1 MPLTNILDSK
11 FGFMDIQGIAPR
23 YINELSWWE
32 YEEYVKR
39 LNDKIEKENKQ
50 QQETHKN
57 QQQVPNMSDYSKKI
71 PNVSSMMNNLGKYKP

>member
-1 MPLTNILDSK
+1 LTTILDNK
-11 FGFMDIQGIAPR
+11 FGFMELDHIAPR

-39 LNDKIEKENKQ
+39 LNDRVERENKQ
-50 QQETHKN
+50 HKESQKN
-57 QQQVPNMSDYSKKI
+57 QNMPNYSNKL